1 MPMIEENKEVRNL
14 FKSLFL
20 NRRNLSRSQLSFCE
34 SAQNQFKKSKQLS
47 DKQVNILREIKKFL
61 PGQDA
66 RVVSNFQ

>member
-1 MPMIEENKEVRNL
+1 MENSAEIKEVKNL

-20 NRRNLSRSQLSFCE
+20 NRRNLSRAQLSFCE
-34 SAQNQFKKSKQLS
+34 SAQHQFKKSKQLS
-47 DKQVNILREIKKFL
+47 DKQVSILREIKKFL